1 MLMST
6 ITPNGPSIMSQ
17 CADYD
22 KLKSYAADYRRRHP
36 EKVKQWNLNKAVNLL
51 KKNGFTVI
59 PPADAAAVEGGAVD
73 G

>member
-1 MLMST
+1 MP
-6 ITPNGPSIMSQ
+6 ITTPSAPSIMGQ

-22 KLKSYAADYRRRHP
+22 KLKTYAADYRRRHP
-36 EKVKQWNLNKAVNLL
+36 EKVKQWNINKAVNLL

-59 PPADAAAVEGGAVD
+59 PPADAAAVEGGAVN